1 MPRYLVTDSAEL
13 HLQALRLVEADS
25 PEAAAERYMAELL
38 PSGQEF
44 LEYLSE
50 RSVNIS
56 FAESFWLR
64 TSAENTA
71 FNRDD
76 TLLCSH
82 AEFIERLYAA
92 FPDRRDLAFD
102 FAEYWMGD
110 GLNDPS
116 CLPKGFAVYVA
127 TKRLAEDFLKLKVID
142 LADIQSLD

>member
-1 MPRYLVTDSAEL
+1 MPRYLVTEGAEL
-13 HLQALRLVEADS
+13 HLQDLRLVEAES
-25 PEAAAERYMAELL
+25 PEAAAERYMAERL
-38 PSGQEF
+38 PSDQEF

-50 RSVNIS
+50 RRVNIS

-64 TSAENTA
+64 TSAEHNA
-71 FNRDD
+71 FNRDG

-110 GLNDPS
+110 GPNDPT
-116 CLPKGFAVYVA
+116 CLPKGFAAYVA
-127 TKRLAEDFLKLKVID
+127 AKGLAEDFLKLQVID